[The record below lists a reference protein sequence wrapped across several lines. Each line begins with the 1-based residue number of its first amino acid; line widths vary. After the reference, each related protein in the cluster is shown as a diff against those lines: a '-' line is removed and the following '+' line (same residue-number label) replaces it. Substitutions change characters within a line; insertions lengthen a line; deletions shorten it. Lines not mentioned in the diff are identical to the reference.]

1 MKKLLTTTALVALAA
16 SVASAETKV
25 GGSLQVTIT
34 DAETAATGT
43 KAYQGSAIGYEQ
55 EIDIKSSK
63 ELNNGWT
70 AQVHM
75 EAISDEGVAT
85 SEGDNLDDVGMTMS
99 NGDTTLYVGRDDMTA
114 FDINMTPKVFEVVED
129 NATQATL
136 INSGDGT
143 IHDTNAYGINQK
155 VGGGSITFLYSPD
168 TTQTSHTNSDNKVG
182 SGGGS
187 GYEIGYKGSVSGL
200 KFGVAYAE
208 DNAEIDATTDAGES
222 TIITASYSMDAL
234 SVGFS
239 QTDDDNAG
247 NAAGADIKTTYLG
260 ATYAVSDAMTLG
272 IQFVTAEDAATSV
285 TEDEEVT
292 QFDIGYDLG
301 GLMVYAYHS
310 QAENVGGTANK
321 DADGYGIKLHQ
332 KF

>member
-1 MKKLLTTTALVALAA
+1 MKKLLTTTALVALVA

-25 GGSLQVTIT
+25 GGHLQVTIT
-34 DAETAATGT
+34 DAETATTGT

-55 EIDIKSSK
+55 EIDISSST

-70 AQVHM
+70 AKVHM

-85 SEGDNLDDVGMTMS
+85 TEGDNLDDVGMTMS

-114 FDINMTPKVFEVVED
+114 FDINMTPAVFELVED
-129 NATQATL
+129 NATQATV

-143 IHDTNAYGINQK
+143 IHDTNAYGISQK
-155 VGGGSITFLYSPD
+155 VGEGSITFLYSPD
-168 TTQTSHTNSDNKVG
+168 TSQTSYTNPDNAVG

-187 GYEIGYKGSVSGL
+187 GYEIGYKGSVAGVNL
-200 KFGVAYAE
+200 GVAYAE
-208 DNAEIDATTDAGES
+208 DSADLDATDKGES
-222 TIITASYSMDAL
+222 TIITASYSIDAL

-247 NAAGADIKTTYLG
+247 TTDDVKTTYLG

-272 IQFVTAEDAATSV
+272 IQFVKGDDADAA
-285 TEDEEVT
+285 ENEEVT
-292 QFDIGYDLG
+292 QFDVGYDLG
-301 GLMVYAYHS
+301 GLMIYAYHS
-310 QAENVGGTANK
+310 QAENVGGVANT